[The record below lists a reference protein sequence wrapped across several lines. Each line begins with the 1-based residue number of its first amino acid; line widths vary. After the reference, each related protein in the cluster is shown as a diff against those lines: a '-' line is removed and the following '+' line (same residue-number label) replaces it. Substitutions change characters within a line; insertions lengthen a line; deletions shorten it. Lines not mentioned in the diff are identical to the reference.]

1 MPVGASGFQCAF
13 LESYASFRSTY
24 TNEDWHRLWSSTT
37 WWSDQMLYSERSV
50 VQNTARALGLRVYPG
65 EPLRIDAALSPQS
78 STSWFPIHVALEHEN
93 APLTLANEIRALAS
107 IRAPLKVI
115 ITYALNDYR
124 RPDQIVRDLP
134 SKIASELLSIDS
146 LLGEDSSTQY
156 LFLIGKE
163 SPEREIQWW
172 SMAFAANESLDGK
185 EFLPTSYS
193 N

>member
-1 MPVGASGFQCAF
+1 LNP
-13 LESYASFRSTY
+13 
-24 TNEDWHRLWSSTT
+24 N
-37 WWSDQMLYSERSV
+37 
-50 VQNTARALGLRVYPG
+50 YPG
-65 EPLRIDAALSPQS
+65 HVKPHHAPRRTLQIDRGDEQ
-78 STSWFPIHVALEHEN
+78 IQHEN
-93 APLTLANEIRALAS
+93 APLTLANEVRALAS

-134 SKIASELLSIDS
+134 GKIASELLSIDS